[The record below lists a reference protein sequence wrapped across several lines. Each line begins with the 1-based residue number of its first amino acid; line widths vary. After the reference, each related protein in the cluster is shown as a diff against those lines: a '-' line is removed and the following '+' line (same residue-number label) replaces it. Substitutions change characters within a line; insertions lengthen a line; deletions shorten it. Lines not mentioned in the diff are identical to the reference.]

1 MVDWSAIKTEY
12 VTTDTSY
19 RKLCEKY
26 DVSMTE
32 VSRHGKEESWREE
45 RRKYQEKAYTKTLD
59 ILIRGQ
65 QSRIKRLQ
73 TITDKILDKIE
84 KSVDKMDETDLQAYR
99 QLTAAIKDI
108 KEIQMLKSEADMRE
122 QEARIDKL
130 NRDAKVNDP
139 NDGKAYGVVLLPTI
153 MPLTPPEDDDE

>member
-59 ILIRGQ
+59 TLIRGQ